1 MAKRDFEKA
10 EREKAQIIEHFKKQR
25 RKLALIFW
33 PCDIAAVIIAAIVV
47 RVLTDG
53 ANFVQWFILALLFVL
68 VFPITMYSKKM
79 TQLKKTE
86 QKQINLAQQDV

>member
-1 MAKRDFEKA
+1 MARRDFEKA
-10 EREKAQIIEHFKKQR
+10 EKQKAEITEHFKKQR
-25 RKLALIFW
+25 RKLTLIFW

-47 RVLTDG
+47 KALTDG

-79 TQLKKTE
+79 TQLKRTE